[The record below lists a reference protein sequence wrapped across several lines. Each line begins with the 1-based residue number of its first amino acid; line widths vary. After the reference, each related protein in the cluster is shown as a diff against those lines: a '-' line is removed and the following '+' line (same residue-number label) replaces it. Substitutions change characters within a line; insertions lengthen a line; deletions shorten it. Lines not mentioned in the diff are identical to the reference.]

1 MSANGRTVEGD
12 GDPGD
17 GRDTHLSD
25 QSLLDLLDSLVNN
38 RGRVAAS
45 EALGVN
51 YRTLVN
57 CYESRRVSRRM
68 RQVLQEFRDAEAGD
82 GEPEVVDGDGEAGG
96 DAESVGERVAALEAE
111 NRELRET
118 AEAHAE
124 QLEELG
130 RRVARLEERAQQ
142 GGDAETVGVDEQQSA
157 WRPPRRGHGMP
168 DAGVVTL
175 EQQPDEGH
183 AFGPAAPL
191 VAEWRELRTKREAAG
206 SRVDRAKAGV
216 RRWELETELLRGFH
230 LTLPPETEPLDEA
243 GRADHLRWRQDA
255 LAEARRELNRAERA
269 RLLRRALTL
278 GMWWK

>member
-17 GRDTHLSD
+17 GRDTPLSD

-118 AEAHAE
+118 AEAHAG

-130 RRVARLEERAQQ
+130 RRVTRLEERAQQ

-175 EQQPDEGH
+175 EQQLDEGH

-191 VAEWRELRTKREAAG
+191 VAEWRELRVVGETAG
-206 SRVDRAKAGV
+206 SRFDRAKAGV